1 MWEEKVWRAMSW
13 FIARGDAMEGGR
25 HPTYESLKR
34 RRSRPSNL
42 HSFTKEDFFGHV
54 LPFRDALSEWRK
66 RKEEEEAAKARA
78 TAKRDGEVQATA
90 KSADGKRTETDSPR
104 TPRARTKAY
113 EESNGSNAPHA
124 LQSPSY
130 TMLARKDDGMEE
142 EEEDIERL
150 SRKAKIGRLEI
161 LKWVVL
167 TVSITMAAMAII
179 MYLTPLDV
187 EVHKADLEGILLLIA
202 AVIGGYWWVVPLLV
216 VLELFFQSTV
226 IFSPSSLVVYLSIS
240 LHSLVRQL
248 LYVCLIFGLWAGLFK
263 ETNAYAS
270 INRVLGC
277 VLTFVIARIL
287 NRIFIKWF
295 SLSFHQRTYLKKIY
309 TAIQNEYLLLNLQA
323 GQNKTEKMLEDSLLN
338 PLSPMLCMK
347 RTTSAV
353 RDRATLAQIYR
364 ISEADLFKSPFYVQ
378 KAAKHIRKSKL
389 PILMAQQKD
398 GQPEVVEMESRQQA
412 YQLAKRVFRK
422 LRSHKQ
428 AQSLTSD
435 DLQQLLT
442 EKDAAL
448 VLEWDKKSEFEE
460 IRLSSLIDAF
470 GNIYDERR
478 SLALTLRDSNTVLGK
493 VSVFTGAILGIFV
506 VVIWLLIFEIN
517 VMELWI
523 AVGSAILGLSFIFGS
538 SIQMIF
544 ETSLFIFFV
553 HPFDVED
560 DIQVNGEQY
569 TVESIGLHTTELC
582 HVDGR
587 KFFMRMSSLSCA
599 DLVNLSR
606 SQCRWEVYFFLVD
619 VGTPSY
625 VLQKLTERVQDVVD
639 SDKDDY
645 QAFSVSF
652 TSVDHPL
659 KLNLKLAVGFNHS
672 GADLGRMNWDRTRIL
687 AAAREVLTQCNVHY
701 TMGIQ
706 PLSGLDRLGPSLPR
720 GVDSHESMSDVQ
732 DI

>member
-1 MWEEKVWRAMSW
+1 MRHPWT
-13 FIARGDAMEGGR
+13 IASGDAMEGGK

-66 RKEEEEAAKARA
+66 RKEEEEAKARA
-78 TAKRDGEVQATA
+78 TAKREGEAQATA
-90 KSADGKRTETDSPR
+90 KTADGKRTDAASPR
-104 TPRARTKAY
+104 TPRGTTKTY
-113 EESNGSNAPHA
+113 EENNGSNAPHA

-130 TMLARKDDGMEE
+130 TMLARKEDGMEGDE
-142 EEEDIERL
+142 EEIERL
-150 SRKAKIGRLEI
+150 SSKVKISTLEL
-161 LKWVVL
+161 LKWTVL
-167 TVSITMAAMAII
+167 TVSITMGAMAII
-179 MYLTPLDV
+179 MYLTPLEV
-187 EVHKADLEGILLLIA
+187 EVRNADLEGILLIIA

-226 IFSPSSLVVYLSIS
+226 IFSPSSLIVYLSIS

-263 ETNAYAS
+263 ETGAYVT

-277 VLTFVIARIL
+277 VLTLVVARIL

-309 TAIQNEYLLLNLQA
+309 KAIQNEYLLLNLQA
-323 GQNKTEKMLEDSLLN
+323 GQNRTERMLEDSLIN

-347 RTTSAV
+347 RTNSAI
-353 RDRATLAQIYR
+353 RDRSTLAQIYR
-364 ISEADLFKSPFYVQ
+364 ISEADLFSSPFYVQ

-389 PILMAQQKD
+389 PILTSQEKD
-398 GQPEVVEMESRQQA
+398 GEPGIMEMESRQQA

-435 DLQQLLT
+435 DLQQLLA

-448 VLEWDKKSEFEE
+448 VLEWDKKTEYEE
-460 IRLSSLIDAF
+460 IRLTSLIEAF

-506 VVIWLLIFEIN
+506 VVIWLLLFEIN

-523 AVGSAILGLSFIFGS
+523 AVGSAILGLSFIFGA

-569 TVESIGLHTTELC
+569 TVESIGLHTTQLC

-587 KFFMRMSSLSCA
+587 KFFMRMSSLSSA

-619 VGTPSY
+619 VDTPSY

-652 TSVDHPL
+652 TSLDHPL

-720 GVDSHESMSDVQ
+720 GLDSHDSMSDVQ
-732 DI
+732 DT